1 MPIYKSTGRLVNAS
15 AEAVYNKLSDLEGLK
30 SVIANIPDSAVPA
43 DKREMLESI
52 EVTADSISFPAGP
65 VGQLTLEVRERI
77 NPTLIRLEG
86 VGAPVAL
93 GMALEIAPI
102 SDSSCEAAVA
112 IDIAIPKMM
121 APMIGGTIQKMAD
134 QFADVIERLNY
145 A

>member
-1 MPIYKSTGRLVNAS
+1 MPVYKSTGRLVNAS

-43 DKREMLESI
+43 DKRELLEGI
-52 EVTADSISFPAGP
+52 KVTANSISFPAGP
-65 VGQLTLEVRERI
+65 VGELTLVVKERVS
-77 NPTLIRLEG
+77 PTLISLEG

-93 GMALEIAPI
+93 GMALEIAPL
-102 SDSSCEAAVA
+102 SESSCEAAVS